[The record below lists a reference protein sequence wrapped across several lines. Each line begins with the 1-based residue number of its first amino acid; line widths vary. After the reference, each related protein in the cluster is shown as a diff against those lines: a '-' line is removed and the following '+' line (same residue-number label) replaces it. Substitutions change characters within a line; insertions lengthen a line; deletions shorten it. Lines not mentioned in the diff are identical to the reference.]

1 MTRDDM
7 VANIKELQK
16 IDKANPNKRLK
27 VALDTKTAKER
38 FNDVF
43 EIVDV
48 ADFKID
54 FVEIADGD
62 GFSTGRYQEFLLLS

>member
-1 MTRDDM
+1 MQQT
-7 VANIKELQK
+7 VEFILLILASISGFYIGWK
-16 IDKANPNKRLK
+16 I
-27 VALDTKTAKER
+27 
-38 FNDVF
+38 
-43 EIVDV
+43 